1 MKFINE
7 LKEGERIES
16 VFAVTDKQMRTTTKG
31 KPFISMR
38 LSDKTG
44 AVPGVAWDN
53 AEALSARFE
62 RGDIVEV
69 RAEVGSYQGGPQLVV
84 QNIRRVDPGEHAG
97 RFLPQAEKDVDK
109 MASELV
115 SIVGTVRDPAT
126 KRLVLGF
133 LEDGPFMEKFKAA
146 PAAKGMHHVFSG
158 GLLQHTLKV
167 VRLCDIIFGE
177 YKEND
182 PEIAALMSRDLL
194 IAGAVLHDIGK
205 VEELERTPGFD
216 YTMKGRLLGH
226 VSLGLMMV
234 KERIDRTEGMSPDA
248 ADVLMH
254 MILSHHG
261 ELEFGSPKRPK
272 CMEAFILHYADNLDA
287 KLQGLRELTEK
298 DTSEGKFTAYHRLY
312 ERYFYKGR
320 PYGDV
325 EEEDTGE

>member
-115 SIVGTVRDPAT
+115 SIVGTAVSIAGS
-126 KRLVLGF
+126 LVLPTLEGF
-133 LEDGPFMEKFKAA
+133 ILTELIWGFFFGMLVLIGGPFMTENSA
-146 PAAKGMHHVFSG
+146 PA
-158 GLLQHTLKV
+158 Q
-167 VRLCDIIFGE
+167 
-177 YKEND
+177 
-182 PEIAALMSRDLL
+182 RDLL
-194 IAGAVLHDIGK
+194 FSVQFALSMLAFMFGNFFGGRLVTLLAGLANIGNEAPGAYAGALWVSVALM
-205 VEELERTPGFD
+205 VASMLPFLFLEKHLGESRPRRVSPARASRSSALVINTGTTP
-216 YTMKGRLLGH
+216 
-226 VSLGLMMV
+226 
-234 KERIDRTEGMSPDA
+234 
-248 ADVLMH
+248 
-254 MILSHHG
+254 
-261 ELEFGSPKRPK
+261 
-272 CMEAFILHYADNLDA
+272 
-287 KLQGLRELTEK
+287 
-298 DTSEGKFTAYHRLY
+298 
-312 ERYFYKGR
+312 
-320 PYGDV
+320 
-325 EEEDTGE
+325 